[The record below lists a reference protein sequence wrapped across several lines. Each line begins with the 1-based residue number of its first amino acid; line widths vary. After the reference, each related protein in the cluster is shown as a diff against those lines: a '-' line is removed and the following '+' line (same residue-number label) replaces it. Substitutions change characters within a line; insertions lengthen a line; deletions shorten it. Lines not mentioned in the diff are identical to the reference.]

1 LRSPV
6 ASESFFICISRDSG
20 GHERGPSGRFES
32 WPKFLIFVLVAAR
45 QPQRYARPGRPTE
58 ALSGASQAFRIPMRR
73 LPIPVGVMCLS
84 ALVCGAASHAAK
96 SLCRDDAGVSTGVS
110 LGHQQATDSKQ
121 RSAEDPASSGRP
133 TRGKKLMLKDGNFQ
147 LVREYQRK
155 GDRVK
160 YFSLERG
167 DWEEIPAAMV
177 DWDATA
183 KAQAESDKAAAAL
196 LGKIHAQEEASK
208 IETVLD
214 VDASLQVAPG
224 VFLPPGEG
232 MFVIEGK
239 LVTPLVQVG
248 SQVKTDKKTFLK
260 QVLSPIPIVPG
271 KRNVEI
277 PGAKA
282 KTRVTSSSAE
292 FYLREAPPDPDVPSD
307 VYRSSRPGESG
318 PEVELVRAMVKGNKR
333 QLESI
338 RSMFGHELG
347 TERKSIAIQ
356 RWEVAA
362 TVYRFTLG
370 EPLPPGEYALAE
382 ILPDGMNLF
391 VWDFGV
397 DGPPASQTAKH

>member
-1 LRSPV
+1 MPV
-6 ASESFFICISRDSG
+6 RRASQIFFLLNAGCPAVIPSAMLTVGGKLGAMYRIALGRNPRMSRLWMPLFAVCAG
-20 GHERGPSGRFES
+20 GF
-32 WPKFLIFVLVAAR
+32 WLVAASS
-45 QPQRYARPGRPTE
+45 PAELLFKNPDSVSAPGQ
-58 ALSGASQAFRIPMRR
+58 SASN
-73 LPIPVGVMCLS
+73 
-84 ALVCGAASHAAK
+84 
-96 SLCRDDAGVSTGVS
+96 
-110 LGHQQATDSKQ
+110 SKQ
-121 RSAEDPASSGRP
+121 GSDDSSVAARL
-133 TRGKKLMLKDGNFQ
+133 TRGKKLVLKDGNFQ
-147 LVREYQRK
+147 LVREYERK
-155 GDRVK
+155 GERVR

-167 DWEEIPAAMV
+167 AWEEIPAAMV

-183 KAQAESDKAAAAL
+183 KAQLDSDKASEAL
-196 LGKIHAQEEASK
+196 LGKIHAQEEATK

-232 MFVIEGK
+232 MFAIEGK
-239 LVTPLVQVG
+239 SVTPLAQVG
-248 SQVKTDKKTFLK
+248 SEVKTDKKTFLK

-282 KTRVTSSSAE
+282 KTRISSTGPE
-292 FYLREAPPDPDVPSD
+292 FYLREAPPDPDRTSSVH
-307 VYRSSRPGESG
+307 RSSRPGELG
-318 PEVELVRAMVKGNKR
+318 PEVELVRAIVKGNKR

-338 RSMFGHELG
+338 RNMFGQDIG

-397 DGPPASQTAKH
+397 DGPTGSQTSKH

>member
-1 LRSPV
+1 MLTSPRQAV
-6 ASESFFICISRDSG
+6 HEMAHRISRDPDMVSFALG
-20 GHERGPSGRFES
+20 SSLCAAVLSLWAAVTGFGRFS
-32 WPKFLIFVLVAAR
+32 ASNPSPQDPPR
-45 QPQRYARPGRPTE
+45 QTKPGSTGD
-58 ALSGASQAFRIPMRR
+58 A
-73 LPIPVGVMCLS
+73 
-84 ALVCGAASHAAK
+84 AASRMA
-96 SLCRDDAGVSTGVS
+96 
-110 LGHQQATDSKQ
+110 
-121 RSAEDPASSGRP
+121 
-133 TRGKKLMLKDGNFQ
+133 RGKKLMLKDGNFQ
-147 LVREYQRK
+147 LVREYERK
-155 GDRVK
+155 GERVR

-167 DWEEIPAAMV
+167 TWEEIPAAMV
-177 DWDATA
+177 DWEAN
-183 KAQAESDKAAAAL
+183 AQAQADSEKASAAL
-196 LGKIHAQEEASK
+196 LGKIHAQEEATK
-208 IETVLD
+208 TETVLD
-214 VDASLQVAPG
+214 VDASLQVARG
-224 VFLPPGEG
+224 IFLPPGEG
-232 MFVIEGK
+232 MFAIEGK
-239 LVTPLVQVG
+239 SVTPLVQVG

-282 KTRVTSSSAE
+282 KTRISSSGPE
-292 FYLREAPPDPDVPSD
+292 FYLREAPPDPDRNSS

-318 PEVELVRAMVKGNKR
+318 PEVELVRATVKGNKR

-338 RSMFGHELG
+338 RSLFGQEIG

-397 DGPPASQTAKH
+397 DGTPAPPTAKK